1 MYAPARPALTSS
13 HCLGLCSGFQAIG
26 CRYMVSLSS
35 LLRGTDS
42 YLDLKY
48 LYREEPVVATKELE
62 EVSLA
67 EVAAGEE
74 E

>member
-1 MYAPARPALTSS
+1 
-13 HCLGLCSGFQAIG
+13 
-26 CRYMVSLSS
+26 MVSLSS

>member
-1 MYAPARPALTSS
+1 MVIKCWTSKNVGKATRHTRLRTKIRYALE
-13 HCLGLCSGFQAIG
+13 
-26 CRYMVSLSS
+26 
-35 LLRGTDS
+35 